1 MANKYANVI
10 SFFKKNI
17 IEIPIEDSGDLRP
30 NDTVIYRNDEGAE
43 DAGRITYV
51 GSGLDPERIAK
62 NFAVLRKATSHDLQK
77 IEAHDERRVECITQ
91 CREQIVV
98 LNLDMNVF
106 DAAYSFDGK
115 RLAFLFTADERVD
128 FRELVKKLAS
138 IFKKQIHLH
147 QVGPRDRARMIGGCG
162 KCGKQICCKNWL
174 HKLSSITMDVVR
186 LQGLEGKGGSKLSG
200 ICGKLL
206 CCLRY
211 EVEEYQRMRE
221 GLPLIGSVIQ
231 TKDGAANVIGL
242 DVLNRKIKIISEE
255 GKFAI
260 ISDKDVKKII
270 SAPEIRRPGE
280 ETEEAAEEP
289 EKEEGGGGL
298 I

>member
-1 MANKYANVI
+1 MANKYANII

-17 IEIPIEDSGDLRP
+17 IEIPVEDNGDLAAD
-30 NDTVIYRNDEGAE
+30 DTIIYRNDEGAE
-43 DAGRITYV
+43 DAGKITYI
-51 GSGLDPERIAK
+51 GPSLDPERIAK
-62 NFAVLRKATSHDLQK
+62 DFAVLRKATSHDLQK
-77 IEAHDERRVECITQ
+77 IEAHDERKSECITQ
-91 CREQIVV
+91 CREQVAV
-98 LNLDMNVF
+98 LNLDMNIF

-174 HKLSSITMDVVR
+174 HKLASITMDVVR
-186 LQGLEGKGGSKLSG
+186 LQGLEGKGGGKLAG

-211 EVEEYQRMRE
+211 EVEEYKKMRE
-221 GLPLIGSVIQ
+221 GLPLIGSIIQ

-242 DVLNRKIKIISEE
+242 DVLNRKIKIVSEE

-270 SAPEIRRPGE
+270 SAPEIRRM
-280 ETEEAAEEP
+280 EEAAEEP
-289 EKEEGGGGL
+289 ATEESSGGL